1 MWMIKRIID
10 ISERAYLHIKDR
22 QLLVDKENVTVST
35 IAIEDLGILI
45 LQHPAITITQ
55 SAITLCQQSNV
66 AILFCDERHLPVSI
80 TLPLWSGH
88 SLHTKVLREQVATKV
103 PRRKRL
109 WQQIVRA
116 KISEQADTLDRI
128 GLKSQVLA
136 RLHDKVRSGDPDNIE
151 AQAAQVYWK
160 ALMGKSFRRDV
171 AAEGVNSM
179 LNYGYSIMRA
189 MIARALV
196 GTGLHPSIGLHHKNQ
211 YNGLCLAD
219 DVMEPL
225 RPWVDSLVRE
235 IDTRSGEAKIT
246 RDVKQQI
253 LSLLSKQ
260 VSYGSEKMPLML
272 SAHYLAAQVKQAMS
286 DSSIALHYPR
296 RY

>member
-1 MWMIKRIID
+1 
-10 ISERAYLHIKDR
+10 
-22 QLLVDKENVTVST
+22 
-35 IAIEDLGILI
+35 
-45 LQHPAITITQ
+45 
-55 SAITLCQQSNV
+55 
-66 AILFCDERHLPVSI
+66 
-80 TLPLWSGH
+80 
-88 SLHTKVLREQVATKV
+88 
-103 PRRKRL
+103 
-109 WQQIVRA
+109 
-116 KISEQADTLDRI
+116 
-128 GLKSQVLA
+128 
-136 RLHDKVRSGDPDNIE
+136 
-151 AQAAQVYWK
+151 
-160 ALMGKSFRRDV
+160 MGKSFRRDV

-296 RY
+296 RH

>member
-66 AILFCDERHLPVSI
+66 AILFCDERHLPASI

-296 RY
+296 RH